1 MATLYVKDIPEELYS
16 KLKEMAAKDRRSI
29 SAETIV
35 ILDEVI
41 GSRKLEKENVRA
53 SVERIRAKYRLKP
66 GKSLVELLRED
77 RER

>member
-1 MATLYVKDIPEELYS
+1 MATLYVKDVPEELYGR
-16 KLKEMAAKDRRSI
+16 LKEMAVKDRRSI

-35 ILDEVI
+35 LLEEVLV
-41 GSRKLEKENVRA
+41 GRKPERGDVLA
-53 SVERIRAKYRLKP
+53 SVERNRAQYRLKP

>member
-1 MATLYVKDIPEELYS
+1 MATLYVKDVPEELYS
-16 KLKEMAAKDRRSI
+16 KLKEMAVKDRRSI

-35 ILDEVI
+35 LLEEVLE
-41 GSRKLEKENVRA
+41 GRKLEMEDVLA
-53 SVERIRAKYRLKP
+53 SVVRNRAKYRLKP